1 MKPILQLKN
10 TQTLAMTPQLQQAI
24 RLLQLSSIDLQQE
37 IQNAVENNPM
47 LEAAD
52 EEDINQKENFS
63 GDSNDEKISQESL
76 HENDNL
82 DLNASFNSSS
92 EKSEINDDWQDDNSD
107 LSQEDVR
114 WNETYTNHPHSNVS
128 QNMDYDDRS
137 FFENRS
143 SNNETLSEHLKWQ
156 LNLCRLS
163 DKDRLI
169 GITIIDALNPNGML
183 ETTCEDLLE
192 SFDSELEIDI
202 DEIEA
207 VRHRIQQ
214 FDPLGVA
221 SLNLTDCLMVQLA
234 QLDKNTPWR
243 EEAAH
248 VIDKYL
254 NLLAVRDYSQLTR
267 KIKLKENQ
275 LKEVIDLIEGLNPRP
290 GDAYQQNT
298 ADYIIPDVYVK
309 KISGK
314 WTAKLNNEIEKKIP
328 KINDQY
334 ASLINRSDTSEQN
347 TFLREYHQ
355 EAKWF
360 IKSIHSRNETLLKV
374 AEKIIAYQNDFFEHG
389 EEAMKPLVLHDIAK
403 DVGMHESTISR
414 VTNQKFMHTPL
425 GIFELKYFFSSHVS
439 TNEGGECSSIAI
451 RARIKKMISNED
463 GRKPLSDNKIAL
475 ILNNEKGIKVA
486 RRTVAKYRE
495 SMMIPP
501 SNERKKLSLK

>member
-1 MKPILQLKN
+1 MKPTLQLKN

-37 IQNAVENNPM
+37 IQNAVENNPL

-52 EEDINQKENFS
+52 EEDINQKENFTP
-63 GDSNDEKISQESL
+63 DSNEENISQENL

-82 DLNASFNSSS
+82 DLDASFNPSS
-92 EKSEINDDWQDDNSD
+92 EKSEVNNDWQDNTSH
-107 LSQEDVR
+107 LSQEDFR
-114 WNETYTNHPHSNVS
+114 WDEIYTNQSQSNIS
-128 QNMDYDDRS
+128 QNIEYDDRS

-163 DKDRLI
+163 DKDHLI

-192 SFDSELEIDI
+192 SFDSELEVDI

-221 SLNLTDCLMVQLA
+221 SLNLTDCLMIQLA

-248 VIDKYL
+248 IIDKYL
-254 NLLAVRDYSQLTR
+254 NLLAIKDYSQLTR
-267 KIKLKENQ
+267 KIKLKESQ

-298 ADYIIPDVYVK
+298 ADYVIPDVYVK

-314 WTAKLNNEIEKKIP
+314 WTAQLNGEIEKKIP

-374 AEKIIAYQNDFFEHG
+374 AEKIIAYQHDFFEHG

-403 DVGMHESTISR
+403 DVDMHESTISR

-425 GIFELKYFFSSHVS
+425 GIFELKYFFSSHVL

-451 RARIKKMISNED
+451 RAKIKKLISNED

-486 RRTVAKYRE
+486 RRTIAKYRE

>member
-1 MKPILQLKN
+1 MKPTLQLKN

-52 EEDINQKENFS
+52 EEDIQQKENL
-63 GDSNDEKISQESL
+63 NLNLNEEKADQ
-76 HENDNL
+76 ENDNL
-82 DLNASFNSSS
+82 YLESTLNLSS
-92 EKSEINDDWQDDNSD
+92 ERLEINNDWQEENSNAN
-107 LSQEDVR
+107 QEDLR
-114 WNETYTNHPHSNVS
+114 WNETNTNQSQSNIS
-128 QNMDYDDRS
+128 QNMDYDDKNY
-137 FFENRS
+137 FENRS
-143 SNNETLSEHLKWQ
+143 SSNETLSDHLKWQ

-254 NLLAVRDYSQLTR
+254 NLLAVRD
-267 KIKLKENQ
+267 
-275 LKEVIDLIEGLNPRP
+275 
-290 GDAYQQNT
+290 
-298 ADYIIPDVYVK
+298 
-309 KISGK
+309 
-314 WTAKLNNEIEKKIP
+314 
-328 KINDQY
+328 
-334 ASLINRSDTSEQN
+334 
-347 TFLREYHQ
+347 
-355 EAKWF
+355 
-360 IKSIHSRNETLLKV
+360 TL
-374 AEKIIAYQNDFFEHG
+374 
-389 EEAMKPLVLHDIAK
+389 
-403 DVGMHESTISR
+403 S
-414 VTNQKFMHTPL
+414 
-425 GIFELKYFFSSHVS
+425 
-439 TNEGGECSSIAI
+439 
-451 RARIKKMISNED
+451 
-463 GRKPLSDNKIAL
+463 
-475 ILNNEKGIKVA
+475 
-486 RRTVAKYRE
+486 
-495 SMMIPP
+495 
-501 SNERKKLSLK
+501 